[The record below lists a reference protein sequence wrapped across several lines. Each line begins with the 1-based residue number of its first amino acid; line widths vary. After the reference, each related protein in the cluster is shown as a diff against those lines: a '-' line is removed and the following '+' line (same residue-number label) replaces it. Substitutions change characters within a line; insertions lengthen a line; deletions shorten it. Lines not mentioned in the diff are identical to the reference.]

1 MIICFSLFIAIHW
14 EISFFFF
21 SVSGLI
27 KLADTVDREA
37 VTHYWLTVYAT
48 DLGTVPLV
56 AWTEVYIEVLD
67 INDNSPELSQPIY
80 FASIQENLPKDKFVL
95 KVAATDVDKSS
106 EGKITFHIPDSQR
119 TYFNIN
125 SKTGTGWLYK
135 LFHFYS
141 WTI

>member
-1 MIICFSLFIAIHW
+1 M
-14 EISFFFF
+14 
-21 SVSGLI
+21 
-27 KLADTVDREA
+27 ADTVDREA

-67 INDNSPELSQPIY
+67 ISDNPPELSQPIY

-106 EGKITFHIPDSQR
+106 EGKITFQIPDSQR
-119 TYFNIN
+119 TYFNIS
-125 SKTGTGWLYK
+125 SKTGTG
-135 LFHFYS
+135 
-141 WTI
+141 